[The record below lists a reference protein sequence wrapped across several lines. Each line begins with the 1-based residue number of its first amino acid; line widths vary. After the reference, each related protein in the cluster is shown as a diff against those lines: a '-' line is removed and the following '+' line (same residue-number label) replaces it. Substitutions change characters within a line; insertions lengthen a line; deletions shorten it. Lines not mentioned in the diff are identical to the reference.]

1 MPESS
6 ESRIVSA
13 IQRGRFRDPMSRRSF
28 LAVASAA
35 GLTAGLA
42 ACSSS
47 SSASSGSVAGSS
59 SKLIKGTQAVDVTT
73 LSNEYF
79 VLYADGA
86 RQMASALGLSIDLLQ
101 DGGNAETGLA
111 QVGTVRAANG
121 KMYTSTP
128 AT

>member
-6 ESRIVSA
+6 ESRIVAA

-47 SSASSGSVAGSS
+47 SSTATGTVAGAGRLARPAARSS
-59 SKLIKGTQAVDVTT
+59 
-73 LSNEYF
+73 
-79 VLYADGA
+79 
-86 RQMASALGLSIDLLQ
+86 
-101 DGGNAETGLA
+101 
-111 QVGTVRAANG
+111 AAPRRW
-121 KMYTSTP
+121 T
-128 AT
+128 